1 MVGANVTMICSAL
14 LRNGI
19 NHLRYLEQGIREWME
34 RREYES
40 VGQMQG
46 SMSQL
51 KCPDPGA
58 FERAQYMRAVK
69 SLQHVLVR
77 G

>member
-1 MVGANVTMICSAL
+1 
-14 LRNGI
+14 
-19 NHLRYLEQGIREWME
+19 ME

-40 VGQMQG
+40 VRQMQG